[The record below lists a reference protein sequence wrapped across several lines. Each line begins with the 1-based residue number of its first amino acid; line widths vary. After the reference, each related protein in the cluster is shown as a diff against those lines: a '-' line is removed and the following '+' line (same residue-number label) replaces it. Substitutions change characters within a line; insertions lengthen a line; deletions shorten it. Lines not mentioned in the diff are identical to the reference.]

1 MFPTL
6 RLEKST
12 QPRIRKEVVS
22 YRLMVTAGVRKEAE
36 LRLRQQMT
44 PNPHVVP
51 ELGRQKWKREREASV
66 GYMADPAS
74 NFFFLIKLKVK
85 RKCSTIFGPKAEGML
100 TISSISV
107 SRTVGTKSVKSWL
120 LRLGY
125 E

>member
-36 LRLRQQMT
+36 LRLRQPMT

-51 ELGRQKWKREREASV
+51 ELGRQKRKREREASV

-74 NFFFLIKLKVK
+74 NFFFN
-85 RKCSTIFGPKAEGML
+85 
-100 TISSISV
+100 
-107 SRTVGTKSVKSWL
+107 
-120 LRLGY
+120 
-125 E
+125 